1 MRGKKMYPVKKK
13 IRNVKYVDLKDIE
26 EKAPEEINYLKNI
39 EDLKKSISQIMIC
52 DDELENIT
60 CRK

>member
-1 MRGKKMYPVKKK
+1 MNK
-13 IRNVKYVDLKDIE
+13 IRNVKYIDLKDIE